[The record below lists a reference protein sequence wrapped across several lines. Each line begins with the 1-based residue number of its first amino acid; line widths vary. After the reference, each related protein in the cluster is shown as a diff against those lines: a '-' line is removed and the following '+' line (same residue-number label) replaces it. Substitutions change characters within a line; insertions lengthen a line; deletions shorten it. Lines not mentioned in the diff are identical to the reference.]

1 MLKRIFPYLN
11 FGKRMLY
18 FLLYNTAESLA
29 VFELNWRIFM
39 SHFNWYEAVMLICF
53 GASWP
58 LSLLK
63 TLRVKNPTGK
73 SLLFM
78 YLILIGYISG
88 ILNKIPAFGGKYDH
102 VLWLYVLNLLM
113 VGTDLFFTQLY
124 LHRMKIRSL
133 KS

>member
-1 MLKRIFPYLN
+1 MQYCK
-11 FGKRMLY
+11 
-18 FLLYNTAESLA
+18 SLA
-29 VFELNWRIFM
+29 VFEFNRRIVM

-58 LSLLK
+58 LSLL
-63 TLRVKNPTGK
+63 TTVRVKNPTGK

-78 YLILIGYISG
+78 YLVLIGYISG

-124 LHRMKIRSL
+124 LHRMKVQSL
-133 KS
+133 KSKI